1 MEDLHRSGGAESVQQ
16 HLYLHHIPDLHY
28 QAASASMCRRYRW
41 TPHRI
46 PSVIL
51 VRQQCRSVRHGQRDS
66 RKTRLPSTFHH
77 FSRHSR
83 TSEPMGHESV
93 DPRMGEAAN
102 GYTAKQEHCLITLP
116 LLLDSDDHLDAAEA
130 AAFHAIDLIP
140 EEGHQF
146 LVCESRRAL
155 GSIYRS
161 KGDIAKAIH
170 YELTELFRNE
180 TGSTSHTPRSNA
192 PRYARSTAHTTWVVR
207 WS

>member
-1 MEDLHRSGGAESVQQ
+1 
-16 HLYLHHIPDLHY
+16 
-28 QAASASMCRRYRW
+28 
-41 TPHRI
+41 
-46 PSVIL
+46 
-51 VRQQCRSVRHGQRDS
+51 
-66 RKTRLPSTFHH
+66 
-77 FSRHSR
+77 
-83 TSEPMGHESV
+83 MGHESV
-93 DPRMGEAAN
+93 DPRMGAAAN

-161 KGDIAKAIH
+161 KGDIEKAIH

-180 TGSTSHTPRSNA
+180 NRSDD
-192 PRYARSTAHTTWVVR
+192 AHTHIERARVHTVSSAYNLGRAMELKARVWYHQSR
-207 WS
+207 HEEARCEALSGRCLRKS